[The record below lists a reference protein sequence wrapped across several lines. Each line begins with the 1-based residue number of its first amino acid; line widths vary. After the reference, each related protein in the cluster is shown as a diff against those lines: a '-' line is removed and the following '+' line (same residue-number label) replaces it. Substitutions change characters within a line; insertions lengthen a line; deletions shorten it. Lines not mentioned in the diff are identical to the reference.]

1 MPTVRDAVVR
11 LPADLGMT
19 TIFGN
24 PAGPSCGMGMF
35 CRQTTIVI

>member
-19 TIFGN
+19 MIFGN
-24 PAGPSCGMGMF
+24 PGWAELRDGMF
-35 CRQTTIVI
+35 YRQTTIVI